1 MEIVDIRSFR
11 SIAKIVGTV
20 MPVSGAT
27 SIALLKG
34 DNWLLDCLSLI
45 GSTIVCQ
52 SPASKSHLDHLSFS
66 GWMCF
71 MATLQSAMV
80 TLFVEQDLNAWKIRT
95 LLELIVMG
103 SALLFFLQAWCFSR
117 RGPLFSAMLNP
128 LFTVIATVLAA
139 ILLHE
144 EIYVGSLLG
153 AIGVII
159 GLYVVLWGKAEE
171 VVVKVKED
179 AKSMVNSTEDV
190 NMHFDKSI

>member
-1 MEIVDIRSFR
+1 
-11 SIAKIVGTV
+11 
-20 MPVSGAT
+20 
-27 SIALLKG
+27 
-34 DNWLLDCLSLI
+34 
-45 GSTIVCQ
+45 
-52 SPASKSHLDHLSFS
+52 
-66 GWMCF
+66 
-71 MATLQSAMV
+71 
-80 TLFVEQDLNAWKIRT
+80 
-95 LLELIVMG
+95 MG

-179 AKSMVNSTEDV
+179 PKSMVNSTEDV